1 MGFSRQEYWSGVP
14 LRSGKKQKPA
24 SLKESY
30 SVFFLQTVLCI
41 AAQSCLTLYDP
52 MVCSPPGS
60 SGHGD
65 SPGKN
70 TGVGCHVLL
79 WGIFLTQ
86 GLNPGILHC
95 GQILYHLS
103 HQGSPRILEWVAS
116 LFSRGSSWPR
126 NRTRVSCIVGGFFTI
141 WATRE
146 AHENH
151 LVDTVNFFW
160 HFSLLGYFYF
170 L

>member
-70 TGVGCHVLL
+70 TGVGCLALL
-79 WGIFLTQ
+79 QGLFPTQ
-86 GLNPGILHC
+86 GSNQGLLHC
-95 GQILYHLS
+95 RLILYCLR

-116 LFSRGSSWPR
+116 PFSRGSSQPR
-126 NRTRVSCIVGGFFTI
+126 NRTGISCIADRFFSQM
-141 WATRE
+141 
-146 AHENH
+146 
-151 LVDTVNFFW
+151 L
-160 HFSLLGYFYF
+160 
-170 L
+170 